1 MSERPLILVCND
13 DGINADGLWHLAEAV
28 TEYGEVMVVA
38 PAFNQSGMSAA
49 FTLHRDLA
57 SERAHSRIDG
67 VDAWQVSGTPAD
79 AVALGL
85 RRHAPRHVDMIVSGV
100 NPGPNVGRDILHSGT
115 VMAAMQGY
123 VRGLPA
129 VAVSSA
135 SLGGGHLDVAA
146 RIGADVAGWLLARG
160 AAQLLNVNVPNLPR
174 AEIIGVEVAHTGDIS
189 LDRVVDFIAPDGSI
203 RRQLVRREG
212 VELPAGTDVAAIIS
226 GAVSITPLDNDITAH
241 AALEQTRSAI
251 ADLDLL

>member
-1 MSERPLILVCND
+1 MTERPLIMVCND
-13 DGINADGLWHLAEAV
+13 DGIDADGLWYLADAL
-28 TEYGEVMVVA
+28 TEHGEVMVVA

-79 AVALGL
+79 AVVLGL
-85 RRHAPRHVDMIVSGV
+85 RRHAARHVGMIVSGV

-123 VRGLPA
+123 VRGLPS

-135 SLGGGHLDVAA
+135 SLDGANLDVAA
-146 RIGADVAGWLLARG
+146 QIGADVAGWLLVRG
-160 AAQLLNVNVPNLPR
+160 EAQLLNVNVPNRPR
-174 AEIIGVEVAHTGDIS
+174 AEIIGVEVTHTGDLSI
-189 LDRVVDFIAPDGSI
+189 DRVVDLIAPDGSI
-203 RRQLVRREG
+203 RRQLIRRED

-251 ADLDLL
+251 AELNLL

>member
-13 DGINADGLWHLAEAV
+13 DGIDADGLWHLAEAV

-79 AVALGL
+79 AVVLGL

-123 VRGLPA
+123 VRGLPS

-174 AEIIGVEVAHTGDIS
+174 AELIGVEVTHTGDIS
-189 LDRVVDFIAPDGSI
+189 LDRVVDFMEPDGSI
-203 RRQLVRREG
+203 RRQLVRRED

-226 GAVSITPLDNDITAH
+226 GAVSITPLHNDITAH

>member
-13 DGINADGLWHLAEAV
+13 DGIDADGLWHLAEAV
-28 TEYGEVMVVA
+28 AEYGEVMVVA

-79 AVALGL
+79 AVVLGL

-123 VRGLPA
+123 VRGLPS

-174 AEIIGVEVAHTGDIS
+174 AEISGVEVTHTGDIS
-189 LDRVVDFIAPDGSI
+189 LDRVVDFMEPDGSI
-203 RRQLVRREG
+203 RRQLVRRED

-226 GAVSITPLDNDITAH
+226 GAVSITPLHNDITAH

>member
-1 MSERPLILVCND
+1 MTERPFILVCND
-13 DGINADGLWHLAEAV
+13 DGIDADGLWYLADAL
-28 TEYGEVMVVA
+28 TEHGDVMVVA

-79 AVALGL
+79 AVVMGL
-85 RRHAPRHVDMIVSGV
+85 RRHAARRVGMIVSGV

-123 VRGLPA
+123 VRGLPS

-135 SLGGGHLDVAA
+135 SLDGANLDVAA
-146 RIGADVAGWLLARG
+146 QIGADVAGWLLARG
-160 AAQLLNVNVPNLPR
+160 AAQLLNVNVPNRPR
-174 AEIIGVEVAHTGDIS
+174 AEIIGVEVTHTGDLS
-189 LDRVVDFIAPDGSI
+189 LDRVVDFLEPDGSI

-212 VELPAGTDVAAIIS
+212 VEPPAGTDVAAIIS
-226 GAVSITPLDNDITAH
+226 GSVSITPLDNDITAH

-251 ADLDLL
+251 AELNLL

>member
-1 MSERPLILVCND
+1 MTERPFILVCND
-13 DGINADGLWHLAEAV
+13 DGIDADGLWYLAAAL
-28 TEYGEVMVVA
+28 TEHGDVMVVA

-79 AVALGL
+79 AVVMGL
-85 RRHAPRHVDMIVSGV
+85 RRHAARRVGMIVSGV

-123 VRGLPA
+123 VRGLPS

-135 SLGGGHLDVAA
+135 SLDGANLDVAA
-146 RIGADVAGWLLARG
+146 QIGADVAGWLLARG
-160 AAQLLNVNVPNLPR
+160 EAQLLNVNVPNRPR
-174 AEIIGVEVAHTGDIS
+174 AEIIGVEVTHTGDIS
-189 LDRVVDFIAPDGSI
+189 LDRVVDFLEPDGSI

-212 VELPAGTDVAAIIS
+212 VEPPAGTDVAAIIS
-226 GAVSITPLDNDITAH
+226 GSVSITPLDNDITAH

-251 ADLDLL
+251 AELDLL

>member
-1 MSERPLILVCND
+1 
-13 DGINADGLWHLAEAV
+13 
-28 TEYGEVMVVA
+28 
-38 PAFNQSGMSAA
+38 
-49 FTLHRDLA
+49 
-57 SERAHSRIDG
+57 
-67 VDAWQVSGTPAD
+67 
-79 AVALGL
+79 
-85 RRHAPRHVDMIVSGV
+85 
-100 NPGPNVGRDILHSGT
+100 
-115 VMAAMQGY
+115 MAAMQGY
-123 VRGLPA
+123 VRGLPS

-160 AAQLLNVNVPNLPR
+160 EAKLLNVNVPNLPR
-174 AEIIGVEVAHTGDIS
+174 AELIGVEVTHTGDIS
-189 LDRVVDFIAPDGSI
+189 LDRVVDFMEPDGSI

-226 GAVSITPLDNDITAH
+226 GAVSITPLHNDITAH